1 MRSNLLKKE
10 IEFISTKD
18 LNIRYCFILDRAEKL
33 EAKDIPIADARKI
46 LWIEDE
52 MRKRTIKAV
61 GHDFYPPDRI
71 EEKYPSNY
79 MISLLKRK
87 PVEPEIKVG
96 IKIKFKITVIS
107 SIGSKVAEKTV
118 QVDTMSE
125 ANLLATK
132 MIRDLGLKKA
142 TYKIS

>member
-1 MRSNLLKKE
+1 MNRLLKRE
-10 IEFISTKD
+10 I
-18 LNIRYCFILDRAEKL
+18 
-33 EAKDIPIADARKI
+33 KI
-46 LWIEDE
+46 
-52 MRKRTIKAV
+52 V
-61 GHDFYPPDRI
+61 PDRI
-71 EEKYPSNY
+71 EKKYPSNY

-87 PVEPEIKVG
+87 PIEPEVKAG
-96 IKIKFKITVIS
+96 IKIKFKITVKS
-107 SIGSKVAEKTV
+107 SIGSVVAERIV